1 MQLSAGIAL
10 VRQTAQTREVL
21 LVHPGGPFFAKKDLG
36 CWSLPKGL
44 VEPGEPVEAAARRE
58 FAEETGHRGD
68 LGPLVDLG
76 AVNMRSGKRVQAFA
90 ARGDF
95 DCAQLVSNQV
105 ELEYPPRSGRRIR
118 FPEVDRA
125 QWATLEQARALL
137 TPALVPLVERAFTP
151 GFDW

>member
-1 MQLSAGIAL
+1 MQLSAGIVL
-10 VRQTAQTREVL
+10 VRVVEGGAQAL

-44 VEPGEPVEAAARRE
+44 VEPGESPEAAARRE
-58 FAEETGHRGD
+58 FAEETGHRAELGALFD
-68 LGPLVDLG
+68 LGVVTL
-76 AVNMRSGKRVQAFA
+76 RSGKRVQAFA
-90 ARGDF
+90 AHGDF

-137 TPALVPLVERAFTP
+137 TPALVPLVERAFAALH
-151 GFDW
+151 G